1 MLCKHDYVPLY
12 SRGPTSP
19 LVPPLAT
26 FVSTSGPFYIVLICL
41 LGPTGPLI
49 PPPAIFVSTLGPFSI
64 VLLCFVEEHK
74 ENSVQNRS
82 KILN

>member
-19 LVPPLAT
+19 LISPPAT

-41 LGPTGPLI
+41 VGLTSPLI
-49 PPPAIFVSTLGPFSI
+49 PPPTIFVATSGPFYI
-64 VLLCFVEEHK
+64 ILICLVGPVIAQFVA
-74 ENSVQNRS
+74 RS
-82 KILN
+82 NG